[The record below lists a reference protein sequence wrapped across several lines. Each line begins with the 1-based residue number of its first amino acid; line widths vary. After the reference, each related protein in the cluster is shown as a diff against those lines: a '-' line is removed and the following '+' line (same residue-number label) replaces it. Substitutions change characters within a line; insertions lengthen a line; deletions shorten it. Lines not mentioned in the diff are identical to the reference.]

1 MVKLNAFDDKELN
14 ARVVCVMT

>member
-14 ARVVCVMT
+14 TWIQCAPS